1 MCKYGANSVF
11 GVCYRICQDYVK
23 SSLKKQK
30 TLVVIIF
37 SMLCVYLLGV
47 KCMILFCIA
56 DL

>member
-1 MCKYGANSVF
+1 VCKYGANSVF